1 MIYFFLTYLFLS
13 LAVSYLLSLFTSRRF
28 LKILIFS
35 LSLSLSIT
43 FWFRNPGESFI
54 APIISIMLLESTILE
69 GNGIYRVLRPLAIT
83 FLFSLI
89 FSVIFWKKKPK
100 S

>member
-1 MIYFFLTYLFLS
+1 MIYFLLTYLFLS
-13 LAVSYLLSLFTSRRF
+13 FTISYLLSLLTSRRF

-35 LSLSLSIT
+35 LSLSLFMT
-43 FWFRNPGESFI
+43 FWFRNPGESYI

-69 GNGIYRVLRPLAIT
+69 GNGVYRVLRPSAIT
-83 FLFSLI
+83 FLFLLI
-89 FSVIFWKKKPK
+89 FSAIFWKKTK